1 MHVVIMGCGR
11 SGSTLA
17 ARLDA
22 EGDSVSVVD
31 PDPGATSR
39 LPAGFKGKLFLGE
52 GMRRAELE
60 AAGIDQAD
68 AFVALTGDDSL
79 NLVTCRLARDV
90 FRVPHVVARVRDV
103 ERAPIGAELGLPMVA
118 PVRMTVDRVH
128 RMLRHRH
135 LEPEH
140 TFGDGELL
148 LVRSPVPEYLAGR
161 QFKELEVPGEIK
173 VVEVTRNGHATIP
186 STEAVLKGGDVV
198 SFVVASS
205 SLRRLRGFL
214 GGRWR

>member
-1 MHVVIMGCGR
+1 MHVVIVGCGR
-11 SGSTLA
+11 SGSSLA

-31 PDPGATSR
+31 PDPGAEAR
-39 LPAGFKGKLFLGE
+39 LPAAFKGRFLAGD

-68 AFVALTGDDSL
+68 AFVALTRNDSL
-79 NLVTCRLARDV
+79 NLVTCRVARDV
-90 FRVPHVVARVRDV
+90 FRVPHVVARVREV
-103 ERAPIGAELGLPMVA
+103 ERAPIGAELGLSMVA

-148 LVRSPVPEYLAGR
+148 LVRSPVPDYLAGR
-161 QFKELEVPGEIK
+161 QLKELEVPGEIK
-173 VVEVTRNGHATIP
+173 VVEVTRKGHATIP
-186 STEAVLKGGDVV
+186 ATEAVLGVGDVV
-198 SFVVASS
+198 SFVVASG
-205 SLRRLRGFL
+205 SLRRLRSFL